1 MGLRGG
7 GTGASSDCVMADSV
21 PHTGGGPAMGLCGCA
36 GRAVRLFHVERLR
49 PVPSRTPGTHPGPAS
64 AATVRRPAFSP
75 EQVIRILW
83 ARASRFGY
91 AAIMIIWRG
100 WGIIGFLLIGLGVA
114 AVMGL
119 TGQNGTDSPA
129 GTVSLGAGLLLGGTV
144 CSVFGYWLNVAR
156 PRQQAGGYV
165 EDLRQDLWQ
174 RVRAGSF
181 QVEPGAAAPR
191 DEAEA
196 TQQVEQIVARQR
208 PTIERR
214 LRNRNSLFFIPLQW
228 LGGAVALG
236 GVVLALMGLLGTT
249 L

>member
-1 MGLRGG
+1 
-7 GTGASSDCVMADSV
+7 
-21 PHTGGGPAMGLCGCA
+21 
-36 GRAVRLFHVERLR
+36 
-49 PVPSRTPGTHPGPAS
+49 
-64 AATVRRPAFSP
+64 
-75 EQVIRILW
+75 
-83 ARASRFGY
+83 
-91 AAIMIIWRG
+91 MIIWRG
-100 WGIIGFLLIGLGVA
+100 WGIISFLLIGLGIA

-129 GTVSLGAGLLLGGTV
+129 GTVSLGAGLLLGGTA
-144 CSVFGYWLNVAR
+144 CAVFGYWLNVAR

-165 EDLRQDLWQ
+165 EDLRQDLWR
-174 RVRAGSF
+174 RVREGSF

-249 L
+249 LGPGRGGGCPPARATRPWDTPPTGPRGRGIRAGPDSGAPGGSFGRAPRIRPAISA

>member
-1 MGLRGG
+1 
-7 GTGASSDCVMADSV
+7 
-21 PHTGGGPAMGLCGCA
+21 
-36 GRAVRLFHVERLR
+36 
-49 PVPSRTPGTHPGPAS
+49 
-64 AATVRRPAFSP
+64 
-75 EQVIRILW
+75 
-83 ARASRFGY
+83 
-91 AAIMIIWRG
+91 MIIWRG
-100 WGIIGFLLIGLGVA
+100 WGIIGFLLIGLGIA

-129 GTVSLGAGLLLGGTV
+129 GTVSLGAGLLLGGTA
-144 CSVFGYWLNVAR
+144 CAVFGYWLNVAR

-165 EDLRQDLWQ
+165 EDLRQDLWR
-174 RVRAGSF
+174 RVREGSF

-236 GVVLALMGLLGTT
+236 GVVLGGLADEAAHCGFGAHEVARGVVGALETEPPAPVGRHGCGIDVQQVRGQAHTLGARHVDHGGGAHGSREVQV
-249 L
+249 

>member
-1 MGLRGG
+1 MRGARG
-7 GTGASSDCVMADSV
+7 PVVSRGTT
-21 PHTGGGPAMGLCGCA
+21 P
-36 GRAVRLFHVERLR
+36 
-49 PVPSRTPGTHPGPAS
+49 PVPSRTPGTHPGPVS
-64 AATVRRPAFSP
+64 AATVRRPTFLP
-75 EQVIRILW
+75 ERVIFIL
-83 ARASRFGY
+83 Y
-91 AAIMIIWRG
+91 AAVMIIWRG
-100 WGIIGFLLIGLGVA
+100 WGIIGFLLIGLGIA

-129 GTVSLGAGLLLGGTV
+129 GTVSLGAGLLLGGTA
-144 CSVFGYWLNVAR
+144 CAVFGYWLNVAR

-165 EDLRQDLWQ
+165 EDLRQDLWR
-174 RVRAGSF
+174 RVREGSF

>member
-1 MGLRGG
+1 MILNGR
-7 GTGASSDCVMADSV
+7 AYMNKEK
-21 PHTGGGPAMGLCGCA
+21 A
-36 GRAVRLFHVERLR
+36 GREIAQATFDRNPQDRQM
-49 PVPSRTPGTHPGPAS
+49 PV
-64 AATVRRPAFSP
+64 
-75 EQVIRILW
+75 
-83 ARASRFGY
+83 
-91 AAIMIIWRG
+91 
-100 WGIIGFLLIGLGVA
+100 GI
-114 AVMGL
+114 
-119 TGQNGTDSPA
+119 
-129 GTVSLGAGLLLGGTV
+129 VSLGAGLLLGGTA
-144 CSVFGYWLNVAR
+144 CAVFGYWLNVAR

-249 L
+249 P

>member
-1 MGLRGG
+1 
-7 GTGASSDCVMADSV
+7 
-21 PHTGGGPAMGLCGCA
+21 
-36 GRAVRLFHVERLR
+36 
-49 PVPSRTPGTHPGPAS
+49 
-64 AATVRRPAFSP
+64 
-75 EQVIRILW
+75 
-83 ARASRFGY
+83 
-91 AAIMIIWRG
+91 MIIWRG
-100 WGIIGFLLIGLGVA
+100 WGIIGFLLIGLGIA
-114 AVMGL
+114 AVTGL

-129 GTVSLGAGLLLGGTV
+129 GTVSLGAGFLLGGTA

-156 PRQQAGGYV
+156 PRQQVGGYV

-196 TQQVEQIVARQR
+196 TQQVEYIVAQQR
-208 PTIERR
+208 PTIERQ

>member
-1 MGLRGG
+1 
-7 GTGASSDCVMADSV
+7 
-21 PHTGGGPAMGLCGCA
+21 
-36 GRAVRLFHVERLR
+36 
-49 PVPSRTPGTHPGPAS
+49 
-64 AATVRRPAFSP
+64 
-75 EQVIRILW
+75 
-83 ARASRFGY
+83 
-91 AAIMIIWRG
+91 MIIWRG
-100 WGIIGFLLIGLGVA
+100 WGIIGFLLIGLGIA

-129 GTVSLGAGLLLGGTV
+129 GTVSLGAGLLLGGTA
-144 CSVFGYWLNVAR
+144 CAVFGYWLNAAR

-165 EDLRQDLWQ
+165 EDLRQDLWR
-174 RVRAGSF
+174 RVREGSF

-228 LGGAVALG
+228 LGSAVALG

>member
-1 MGLRGG
+1 MRG
-7 GTGASSDCVMADSV
+7 AR
-21 PHTGGGPAMGLCGCA
+21 GPA
-36 GRAVRLFHVERLR
+36 FHVERLR
-49 PVPSRTPGTHPGPAS
+49 PIPSRTPGTHPGPA
-64 AATVRRPAFSP
+64 AVIVRRPAFSP
-75 EQVIRILW
+75 EQVICILW
-83 ARASRFGY
+83 ARALRFGY
-91 AAIMIIWRG
+91 AAVMIIWRG
-100 WGIIGFLLIGLGVA
+100 WGIIGFLLIGLGIA

-119 TGQNGTDSPA
+119 TGQNA
-129 GTVSLGAGLLLGGTV
+129 
-144 CSVFGYWLNVAR
+144 VFGYWLNVAR

-208 PTIERR
+208 PTIERQ

-236 GVVLALMGLLGTT
+236 GVVFALMGLLGTT

>member
-1 MGLRGG
+1 MRG
-7 GTGASSDCVMADSV
+7 AR
-21 PHTGGGPAMGLCGCA
+21 GPA
-36 GRAVRLFHVERLR
+36 FHVERLR
-49 PVPSRTPGTHPGPAS
+49 PIPSRTPGTHPGPVS
-64 AATVRRPAFSP
+64 AATVRHPAFSP
-75 EQVIRILW
+75 EQVICILW
-83 ARASRFGY
+83 ARALRFGY

-100 WGIIGFLLIGLGVA
+100 WGIIGFLLIGLGIA

-129 GTVSLGAGLLLGGTV
+129 GTVSLGAGLLLGGTA
-144 CSVFGYWLNVAR
+144 CAVFGYWLNVAR

-181 QVEPGAAAPR
+181 QIEPGAAAPR